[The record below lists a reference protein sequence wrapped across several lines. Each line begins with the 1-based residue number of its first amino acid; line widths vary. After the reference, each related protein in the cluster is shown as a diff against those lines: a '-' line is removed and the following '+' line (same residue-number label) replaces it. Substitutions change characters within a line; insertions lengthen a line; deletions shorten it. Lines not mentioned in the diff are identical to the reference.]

1 MKVYTLTA
9 FSRNNRDIHSLKIAI
24 LQYNILLQTTS
35 TTKIE
40 YFSEFFRK
48 IADINPI
55 YDICSPI
62 YGDIKYLCTLLKK
75 HQSLDYYTK

>member
-9 FSRNNRDIHSLKIAI
+9 FSRNDREIHSLKIAI
-24 LQYNILLQTTS
+24 LQYNILPHTTS

-62 YGDIKYLCTLLKK
+62 
-75 HQSLDYYTK
+75 

>member
-1 MKVYTLTA
+1 MKIDMKISPLTVL
-9 FSRNNRDIHSLKIAI
+9 SRNDREIHSLKIAV
-24 LQYNILLQTTS
+24 LQYIFLLQTIS

-62 YGDIKYLCTLLKK
+62 
-75 HQSLDYYTK
+75 

>member
-9 FSRNNRDIHSLKIAI
+9 LSRNDREIHSLKIAI
-24 LQYNILLQTTS
+24 LQYNILPQTML

-48 IADINPI
+48 IAYIIPI
-55 YDICSPI
+55 YDICNPF

-75 HQSLDYYTK
+75 H

>member
-9 FSRNNRDIHSLKIAI
+9 FSRNDREIHSLRTAI
-24 LQYNILLQTTS
+24 LQYNILPHTIFS
-35 TTKIE
+35 TKIE

-62 YGDIKYLCTLLKK
+62 YGDILYLCTLLKK